1 MNDYNPSCNK
11 LKLPTPA
18 HYDVGFAK
26 PPVATR
32 FKPGK
37 SGNPKGRPK
46 GKKSKLPGMAEERLK
61 TIILQ
66 EAYRDVPILE
76 RGRAKKVA
84 MIVANIRAL
93 AVSGA
98 KGNNRAANIFAS
110 SVLKIE
116 EERKQLSSDFFGSAI
131 DYKQKWGAELER
143 RKRQKLDLPDPIPHP
158 DDLILDRQNMKVHIR
173 GPLTKEDQELWEF
186 GEIFTEVM
194 QEKTEDLKAR
204 LEAETD
210 ETERTRLRQE
220 ITTNEAYVK
229 QLLRLFGP
237 PEVRRTSHAIREME
251 DEFNLDLTDYKVQK
265 ATEE

>member
-1 MNDYNPSCNK
+1 MNDYDPSGTK
-11 LKLPTPA
+11 LRLPTPA

-26 PPVATR
+26 PPVTTR

-46 GKKSKLPGMAEERLK
+46 GKKSKLPSMAEERLK
-61 TIILQ
+61 TIILE
-66 EAYRDVPILE
+66 EAYRDVPIIE
-76 RGRAKKVA
+76 RGRAKRVS
-84 MIVANIRAL
+84 MIEANIRAL

-116 EERKQLSSDFFGSAI
+116 EERKKLASDFFGSAI
-131 DYKQKWGAELER
+131 DYKQKWGAEIER
-143 RKRQKLDLPDPIPHP
+143 RKRLNLDLPAPVPHP
-158 DDLILDRQNMKVHIR
+158 DDLVLDRQNMKVHIR

-186 GEIFTEVM
+186 GEVLIDVLE
-194 QEKTEDLKAR
+194 EKTEDLKTR

-210 ETERTRLRQE
+210 EAKRTWLQQE

-237 PEVRRTSHAIREME
+237 PEIRRTSHAIQEME
-251 DEFNLDLTDYKVQK
+251 DEFNLDLTDYKRQK